1 MLVLVLV
8 LDESWLLLLLV
19 EIEFSYKII
28 AAVSISFTQGE
39 HISTSFIFTTSMS
52 FNMNIKFQDLGD
64 PKEIIATTKT
74 PYSLPWD
81 TSSTTAQGSS
91 FKLDFITSETMN
103 RNS

>member
-1 MLVLVLV
+1 LSLYLYGVDSLPGGN
-8 LDESWLLLLLV
+8 SA
-19 EIEFSYKII
+19 S
-28 AAVSISFTQGE
+28 
-39 HISTSFIFTTSMS
+39 SMS